1 VAPGLIPAPIRRFAA
16 AVESGDVAQ
25 IKQAYPG
32 LTASQ
37 EKNWENFFKQS
48 KDIRARIQS
57 VRGVSSNDATG
68 TAVVEFVMALS
79 SSDRASGT
87 AVASRPSRYQA
98 RLRREGSALVLL
110 SLTDVTARR

>member
-1 VAPGLIPAPIRRFAA
+1 LIPAPIRRFVA

-32 LTASQ
+32 LTPSQ

-48 KDIRARIQS
+48 TQIRASIRS

-68 TAVVEFVMALS
+68 TAVVEFVMGLG

-87 AVASRPSRYQA
+87 PVTSPPRRYQA
-98 RLRREGSALVLL
+98 RLRREGSNLVLV
-110 SLTDVTARR
+110 SLTDVTSRR